1 MLRTLGSY
9 TDYWMHRKQ
18 FIAQYATATFMSY
31 LFSVGHRTP
40 HKITMSRKTG
50 SVWMTELLPGWNQ
63 NNPLLG
69 NGETVPFRFTPNIQD
84 YITPVGVEG
93 LFTSCLMATA
103 RSLTEPDLELD
114 QYLSLFVR
122 DELITW
128 HMSNHRSVTDAQFRE
143 RVQAN
148 VTQVITKAQ
157 FLSCKTENDKV
168 RTLTESYNLIK
179 MLISLFFNR
188 LSILKTPLAKTS
200 LISFHKRATHKKWLK
215 WNVHGC
221 HGYRRTDLLKF
232 NQ

>member
-1 MLRTLGSY
+1 
-9 TDYWMHRKQ
+9 MHRKQ

-40 HKITMSRKTG
+40 HKITMSRETG
-50 SVWMTELLPGWNQ
+50 SIWMTELLPGWNQ

-69 NGETVPFRFTPNIQD
+69 NGETVPFRFTPTIQD

-148 VTQVITKAQ
+148 VNQVMTKAQ
-157 FLSCKTENDKV
+157 FLSCKTTENDKV
-168 RTLTESYNLIK
+168 S
-179 MLISLFFNR
+179 
-188 LSILKTPLAKTS
+188 
-200 LISFHKRATHKKWLK
+200 KKHSWD
-215 WNVHGC
+215 WERGHG
-221 HGYRRTDLLKF
+221 
-232 NQ
+232 